1 MTNGN
6 TNWTISG
13 YQLLLNGNSFFANG
27 TSYSPVP
34 WGTCTA
40 FEPYGDFTVKTWSSV
55 WQRDLALM
63 RSSSVNVLKTYNTL
77 DQAQCQGC
85 DCDHTP
91 FLEACWNG
99 GTNPVYVLMG
109 YAPPKNQQAI
119 FLTQNWSQSANVKA
133 RAQIATDLTAL
144 ASAYASYPA
153 VMGFVM
159 ANEINADN
167 IINNP
172 AFFQYWNEVSVAMGK
187 AAPGKVTVLAN
198 VDDSMN
204 TVNAGNQYMT
214 AANFFWG
221 YNSYRGN
228 ATNGFDDL
236 FSTFATATKANQK
249 PLMLTEWGAPA
260 TTHTDYPAS
269 PSSGKLTN
277 MTSAQMKDLC
287 SYVTVHYQDMV
298 TNKSGGSGSSPVCCG
313 GTYFEWTDEWWKADP
328 IPCNASNAAP
338 ACYSGKWD
346 PGPNMAY
353 MTNSFPGG
361 YWDEEGFGLNAI
373 APVNPSNR
381 QPPVPGGC
389 IGPWN
394 QAANAP
400 YPPDQLTA
408 RDQAKT
414 LFKLFAGS

>member
-1 MTNGN
+1 VTDGN
-6 TNWTISG
+6 TCWAISG
-13 YQLLLNGNSFFANG
+13 YQLLLNGSPFFAKG
-27 TSYSPVP
+27 VSYSPVP

-55 WQRDLALM
+55 WKRDLALM
-63 RSSSVNVLKTYNTL
+63 RANAVNALKTYNTL
-77 DQAQCQGC
+77 DQAQCPGC
-85 DCDHTP
+85 DCDHKP
-91 FLEACWNG
+91 FLDACWNG
-99 GTNPVYVLMG
+99 GASPVYVLMG

-119 FLTQNWSQSANVKA
+119 FLTQNWSQPANVQA
-133 RAQIATDLTAL
+133 RAKIAADLTAL
-144 ASAYASYPA
+144 AKLYASYPA

-172 AFFQYWNEVSVAMGK
+172 KFFQYWNEVAEAIGK
-187 AAPGKVTVLAN
+187 AAPGKVTLLAN

-214 AANFFWG
+214 AANFLWG

-228 ATNGFDDL
+228 ATSGFDNL
-236 FSTFATATKANQK
+236 FSTFAAATQANQK

-260 TTHTDYPAS
+260 TTHTDAPAS
-269 PSSGKLTN
+269 PSTGQLTN
-277 MTSAQMKDLC
+277 MSSAQMKDLC
-287 SYVTVHYQDMV
+287 AYVTVHYQDMAA
-298 TNKSGGSGSSPVCCG
+298 NRGGGGGASPVCCG

-328 IPCNASNAAP
+328 IACNASNAAP

-346 PGPNMAY
+346 PGPNMNY
-353 MTNSFPGG
+353 MTNAFPGG
-361 YWDEEGFGLNAI
+361 YWDEEGFGLYAI
-373 APVNPSNR
+373 QAVDPTGR
-381 QPPVPGGC
+381 QPPVKGGC

-400 YPPDQLTA
+400 YAPDALTA
-408 RDQAKT
+408 RDQATT
-414 LFKLFAGS
+414 LFKLFAAA